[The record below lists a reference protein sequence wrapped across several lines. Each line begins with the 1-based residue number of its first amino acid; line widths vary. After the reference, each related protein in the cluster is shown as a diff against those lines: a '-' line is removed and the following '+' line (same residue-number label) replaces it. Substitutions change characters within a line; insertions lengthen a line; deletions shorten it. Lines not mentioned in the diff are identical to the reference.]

1 MTGRLL
7 RFKVGKSRQ
16 DTDSL
21 LRYLVRSAHASVP
34 FYRRTW
40 DTAGVS
46 VSQFRGVEDLPL
58 LPIVTPRVLCFR
70 EACKTALTRP

>member
-58 LPIVTPRVLCFR
+58 RRSSHQGFS
-70 EACKTALTRP
+70 AFARPARPP